1 MFGFLFNSDNLKS
14 LDNNDLRKHCTTFA
28 EVFSYDNSSDV
39 DLDNFFSELKVLQ
52 VTLPD
57 GFMSAPEILQFVTTI
72 DYYPNVSIA
81 FQIFLTVP
89 VTVASAEKS
98 FSKLKLLRNC
108 LRTTMLQE
116 RLNGLAMCSIE
127 KDILDNIDL
136 DMIVIDFAS
145 RNAGRSFFVMG

>member
-1 MFGFLFNSDNLKS
+1 MKS
-14 LDNNDLRKHCTTFA
+14 LDDNDLRKHCTTFV
-28 EVFSYDNSSDV
+28 EVFSHDNSSDV
-39 DLDNFFSELKVLQ
+39 DLDIFFSELKVLK

-116 RLNGLAMCSIE
+116 RLNGLSMCGIE

-136 DMIVIDFAS
+136 DTILNDFAS
-145 RNAGRSFFVMG
+145 RNA

>member
-1 MFGFLFNSDNLKS
+1 MKS
-14 LDNNDLRKHCTTFA
+14 LDDNDLRKHCTTFA
-28 EVFSYDNSSDV
+28 EVFPHDNSSDV
-39 DLDNFFSELKVLQ
+39 DLDIFFSELKVLK

-81 FQIFLTVP
+81 YQIFLTVP

-127 KDILDNIDL
+127 QDILDDINFDTVL
-136 DMIVIDFAS
+136 EDFAS
-145 RNAGRSFFVMG
+145 RNARRSFFVKD

>member
-1 MFGFLFNSDNLKS
+1 MD
-14 LDNNDLRKHCTTFA
+14 DNDLRKHCTTFA
-28 EVFSYDNSSDV
+28 EVFSHDNSSDV
-39 DLDNFFSELKVLQ
+39 DLDYFFSEIKVQQ

-116 RLNGLAMCSIE
+116 RLNGLDMCIIE

-136 DMIVIDFAS
+136 DTILNDFAS
-145 RNAGRSFFVMG
+145 RNAQGIFFVKN